1 MIIGLHKIVP
11 LSLAVLTLASCAGSP
26 STTLPMSGQWQW
38 VNTNTSYASTLDQDK
53 LACSI
58 EADAIKSRL
67 SQCETVQPQN
77 CDNLTDNTAK
87 AMCQYSNSTTK
98 NMCSVGRMAIPKQE
112 IVDGCIAARG
122 WKQVWVK
129 SVG

>member
-1 MIIGLHKIVP
+1 M
-11 LSLAVLTLASCAGSP
+11 
-26 STTLPMSGQWQW
+26 
-38 VNTNTSYASTLDQDK
+38 DQDK
-53 LACSI
+53 ATCSA
-58 EADAIKSRL
+58 EADAIQSRL
-67 SQCETVQPQN
+67 SQCNVAPPKDCER
-77 CDNLTDNTAK
+77 LTDNVAK

-129 SVG
+129 TSG